1 MQENAQNET
10 CINWNKLYCIYKN
23 RWRCAQCKKC
33 ISIRDGSFFS
43 KSRLSLQKWLLLIH
57 WWAWEFLIINC
68 AKALEVDENT
78 SCAVYQWL
86 REFCSTQLLWMQI
99 ELGGQG
105 QIVQIDESLFRHK
118 PKVCSPQNCQFKT
131 HAYNYIY
138 IAIGQGKD
146 NLNSSLL
153 QNHRGRATRNEVRVF
168 GLCDPSTQ
176 PALGYMRI

>member
-1 MQENAQNET
+1 
-10 CINWNKLYCIYKN
+10 
-23 RWRCAQCKKC
+23 
-33 ISIRDGSFFS
+33 
-43 KSRLSLQKWLLLIH
+43 
-57 WWAWEFLIINC
+57 
-68 AKALEVDENT
+68 
-78 SCAVYQWL
+78 
-86 REFCSTQLLWMQI
+86 MQI

-176 PALGYMRI
+176 PALGYMQIYSAMPVVDDVMRRLQRHVRKWLRVRSFRESFSAMTSESYKQLRSYRAASECVGVYLN